1 LQKLSS
7 ILLKARAVPVRNKTV
22 HVLLIAHAA
31 HAVET
36 TETAIAINF
45 KDLYMRYKK
54 SKRRKGEKI
63 AVK

>member
-22 HVLLIAHAA
+22 HVLLIA